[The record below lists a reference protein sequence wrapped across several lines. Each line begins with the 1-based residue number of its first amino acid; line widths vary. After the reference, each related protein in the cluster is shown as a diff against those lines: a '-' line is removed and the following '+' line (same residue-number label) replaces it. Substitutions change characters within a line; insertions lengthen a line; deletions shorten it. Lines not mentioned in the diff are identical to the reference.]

1 MLFKNRNKNYIKRFY
16 FFQEYKNFI
25 KKIYFVNNC
34 IIVLIIKQA

>member
-1 MLFKNRNKNYIKRFY
+1 MLLKNRNKNYIKRFL

-34 IIVLIIKQA
+34 IIMLILKQA